1 MPQHRRPSAAAVLLL
16 LLAVVF
22 CPSLAGAGPFAS
34 GPGKGAAASKVS
46 AAAVQSPA
54 SGAGAEARPHA
65 VDAFGTGG
73 TCKQQDAP
81 LSGTQAAVAHAHN
94 DPLTG
99 PGATRTALPEGHAP
113 RPGAP
118 RAPPVPVAGCAELL
132 PVLRI

>member
-16 LLAVVF
+16 LLAVVLGPF
-22 CPSLAGAGPFAS
+22 LSGTGPFAATS
-34 GPGKGAAASKVS
+34 GKGAAVSKVAEAARQTPLS
-46 AAAVQSPA
+46 APGS
-54 SGAGAEARPHA
+54 EARPHA
-65 VDAFGTGG
+65 ADSFGSGG

-81 LSGTQAAVAHAHN
+81 LSGTQAVVPHAHT

-99 PGATRTALPEGHAP
+99 PGAGRTTLPEGHAP

-118 RAPPVPVAGCAELL
+118 RAPPVPVGGCAELL